1 MSGEPSGVA
10 RVNLLPEALSNQI
23 AAGEVVERPVSVV
36 KELVENALDAEA
48 GAIFVDLADGGRAL
62 IRVVDDGVGMSRRDA
77 TLAVQRHATSKIRSA
92 DDLTAIA
99 TLGFRGEALPS
110 IASVSRFVLVSR
122 AAEDSVATEVRID
135 GGAAPEV
142 RDASAPVGTRVEV
155 HDLFYNVPARL
166 KFLKRRATEMA
177 HVGEAMTALAL
188 GHPHV
193 HFRLRH
199 DGRTTFDHPAAPRL
213 ADRLFQVLGAKAAA
227 HLYPVRLEGP
237 VQVLGYLS
245 EPTASRPNRG
255 GLYAFINGRHVRDK
269 VITHA
274 VVSAYGNML
283 DRGRYPIG
291 VLYLYLPP
299 DEVDVNVHPTKA
311 EVRFVHSGRVHQAIA
326 QACQVMLAGAPWV
339 GGADTRPGAAR
350 AALSPPPAPD
360 LPGPRTLALVAEPT
374 ARYQPLPGGGP
385 RWQAE
390 LRFGAA
396 PSALLEPGAPAPPEP
411 PEPGRAALDPATRRP
426 DYFGRMR
433 VIGQAGRMYIV
444 CEDEEGLHLI
454 DQHAAHERIGYERIK
469 AQFTQ
474 ARVARQEMLF
484 PLQVEL
490 TSEQAA
496 QARAHAQVLER
507 LGFGFEPFGG
517 RTWQITSVPALLA
530 KADAVA
536 LVRDVLAEL
545 AEIGH
550 TQVVADRLDL
560 LFATMACHS
569 VVRAGDRLNVDEMRL
584 LLSEMDATAVS
595 GNCPHGRPVHH
606 SLPFR
611 DLERKVH
618 RR

>member
-1 MSGEPSGVA
+1 VTGEPVGGA
-10 RVNLLPEALSNQI
+10 RVNLLPEVLSNQI

-92 DDLTAIA
+92 EDLTAIA

-122 AAEDSVATEVRID
+122 AAADTVATEVRID
-135 GGAAPEV
+135 GGAAAEV

-177 HVGEAMTALAL
+177 HVGEALAALAL

-227 HLYPVRLEGP
+227 HLYPVRLDGP
-237 VQVLGYLS
+237 LQVLGYLS

-274 VVSAYGNML
+274 VVSAYGNLL
-283 DRGRYPIG
+283 DRGRYPVG

-311 EVRFVHSGRVHQAIA
+311 EVRFVHSGRIHQAIA
-326 QACQVMLAGAPWV
+326 QACQVMLAAAPWV
-339 GGADTRPGAAR
+339 GGPETRPGAAR
-350 AALSPPPAPD
+350 PALAPAPTAS
-360 LPGPRTLALVAEPT
+360 LPAPRALALIAEPT
-374 ARYQPLPGGGP
+374 ARYHGQPGGGP
-385 RWQAE
+385 RWQTE

-396 PSALLEPGAPAPPEP
+396 PSALLDSGSAPP
-411 PEPGRAALDPATRRP
+411 PELAAGAADPATRRP

-433 VIGQAGRMYIV
+433 VIGQAGRMFIV

-469 AQFTQ
+469 AQFAQ
-474 ARVARQEMLF
+474 AGVARQEMLF

-496 QARAHAQVLER
+496 QARAHSAVLER

-530 KADAVA
+530 KAEVVS

-545 AEIGH
+545 AEIGQS
-550 TQVVADRLDL
+550 QVVADRLDL

-569 VVRAGDRLNVDEMRL
+569 VIRAGDRLNVDEMRL
-584 LLSEMDATAVS
+584 LLTEMDATAVS

-611 DLERKVH
+611 DLERKMH